1 MSLTWMSLHTPGFTG
16 TTPAPPALQKLLSF
30 CCDLRHPTGNGHDLD
45 FHPLAPRETETCQKP
60 VCRGDG
66 SQSLHQICRYSH
78 TSPAESSSRSLLQS
92 MIPNKSFI
100 WVLASLK
107 LLGFPSPSVC
117 LRPAGAM
124 LGFAA
129 FLQESQRSSAQ
140 QPCTHWNHRDLPS
153 CSQGSSSCTAQPA
166 SVGDLLNKNAELN
179 NFLMNGQVLRVLSL
193 PHKLQFTERS
203 SAGTSPALSVP
214 GYPTARGDRRG
225 LLHRATQEIWSRD
238 HVLT

>member
-1 MSLTWMSLHTPGFTG
+1 MSLTWMRSAHPWIHRHHAGSTNSAEATQLLLWPQASYRQWTRPAFPPSG
-16 TTPAPPALQKLLSF
+16 TTRNRNMP
-30 CCDLRHPTGNGHDLD
+30 
-45 FHPLAPRETETCQKP
+45 ETCLPWRWKP
-60 VCRGDG
+60 VTP
-66 SQSLHQICRYSH
+66 SNLQVLTHI
-78 TSPAESSSRSLLQS
+78 SRRELQS

-140 QPCTHWNHRDLPS
+140 QPCTHWNHTDLPS
-153 CSQGSSSCTAQPA
+153 CSQGGSSCTAQPA

>member
-1 MSLTWMSLHTPGFTG
+1 MSLTWMRSAHPWISQAPHQLHQLCRSYS
-16 TTPAPPALQKLLSF
+16 AF

-45 FHPLAPRETETCQKP
+45 FHPLAQETETCQNP
-60 VCRGDG
+60 VRCGDG
-66 SQSLHQICRYSH
+66 SQWLHQKCRYSH
-78 TSPAESSSRSLLQS
+78 ISLVESSSWSLLQS
-92 MIPNKSFI
+92 MIPIKSFT

-107 LLGFPSPSVC
+107 LLGFPSPSLC

-140 QPCTHWNHRDLPS
+140 QPCTHWNHTDLPS
-153 CSQGSSSCTAQPA
+153 CSQGSSSCMAQPA
-166 SVGDLLNKNAELN
+166 SVRDLLNKNAELN

-193 PHKLQFTERS
+193 PHKHQFTDRS

-214 GYPTARGDRRG
+214 GYPTARRDRRG